1 MDNSSIVLIC
11 ILIIS
16 HTMSIVSGFMLCYM
30 IKTGDNFLGFIYDNE
45 QQQKNKIKPSMKTKD
60 IEIDNTKIVLKID
73 TDNMEKKFDNITES
87 KKQKNDVSSS
97 VNKLKQMKGK

>member
-16 HTMSIVSGFMLCYM
+16 HTMYIVSGFMLCYM
-30 IKTGDNFLGFIYDNE
+30 IKVGDNSLGFVYDNE
-45 QQQKNKIKPSMKTKD
+45 KHQKNKIKPSAKTKD

-73 TDNMEKKFDNITES
+73 TNNMEKKFDNIAES